1 MTEVA
6 ITLFQGRVA
15 DHNNLAIPG
24 AKSVARVLGEQLD
37 LAVTVVG
44 TPAPA
49 LHEGWQV
56 ELDAAKPGLRALA
69 EQLDAVF
76 ARHARPLT
84 ALNRCAASL
93 ATLPVV
99 ARHRPDACVVWLDAH
114 ADLNTPATSSSGYLG
129 GMAISGPAGLWTS
142 GLGAG
147 LALSNVVLVGQRDL
161 DPAEIHLIESG
172 AVTHL
177 PVGAGLDQ
185 RLRAAVAGRA
195 VYIHLDCDVL
205 DPGIV
210 PTDYVSDNGL
220 SLYDLRAA
228 CLVLAEHEV
237 IGLEIAEF
245 QNAWEEGGEP
255 VSPAHLIDALA
266 PVLKALG
273 RSVQPQ
279 AAGQVAEHR

>member
-24 AKSVARVLGEQLD
+24 AKSVARMLAEQM
-37 LAVTVVG
+37 AVGVAVVG

-49 LHEGWQV
+49 LNAGWQT
-56 ELDAAKPGLRALA
+56 ELNATMPDLRALA
-69 EQLDAVF
+69 AQLDEVF
-76 ARHARPLT
+76 ARRARPLSAT
-84 ALNRCAASL
+84 SRCAASL

-99 ARHRPDACVVWLDAH
+99 ARHRPDACVVWFDAH
-114 ADLNTPATSSSGYLG
+114 ADLNTPSTSSSGYLG
-129 GMAISGPAGLWTS
+129 GMALSGPAGLWDS

-161 DPAEIHLIESG
+161 DPAEERLIESG
-172 AVTHL
+172 AVTHVPPGPEL
-177 PVGAGLDQ
+177 AD

-205 DPGIV
+205 NPGIV
-210 PTDYVSDNGL
+210 PTDYAVEDGL
-220 SLYDLRAA
+220 SLDDLRTA
-228 CLVLAEHEV
+228 CAVLAESEMT
-237 IGLEIAEF
+237 GLEIAEF

-255 VSPAHLIDALA
+255 VSPAHLIAALA
-266 PVLKALG
+266 PVLTALR
-273 RSVQPQ
+273 RSIQ
-279 AAGQVAEHR
+279 A